1 MYMLPAVLLMNPD
14 WSEEMLNYRYRV
26 HAEDPL
32 SKGGWNYFWE
42 TAFTGQHLDVYR
54 EMMKAT
60 HVPADVA
67 FATRLHLSATHDKQ
81 WFYREGCELAFNT
94 AKYWAERTEYNA
106 TTDLYDLKS
115 ETILIFQL

>member
-14 WSEEMLNYRYRV
+14 WSEEMLNYRYRI

-115 ETILIFQL
+115 ETILIFHL